1 MATVVASE
9 AASRAG
15 MKNRPGE
22 RCTERRNR
30 AAREVLDP
38 ATGTARAG
46 DLPSAGLVMRQSGEP
61 RRAHAH
67 SATAWL
73 HRLGDWHLGHH
84 PAAKQ
89 DDCPVASQRDLG
101 KFRSE

>member
-30 AAREVLDP
+30 AAREVLNP

-73 HRLGDWHLGHH
+73 HRLRRLASRPPPGRQTGRLPGLK
-84 PAAKQ
+84 PA
-89 DDCPVASQRDLG
+89 
-101 KFRSE
+101 RSREVPK